1 MFNEHTHNDCKNN
14 SGNNWHPVIR
24 YDTSHGFAHKDIVHP
39 SGEVYKISMAVQDFN
54 DALTLAEEELRIEWK
69 FFRMQYMHRIKG
81 DGKNE

>member
-1 MFNEHTHNDCKNN
+1 
-14 SGNNWHPVIR
+14 
-24 YDTSHGFAHKDIVHP
+24 
-39 SGEVYKISMAVQDFN
+39 MAVQDFN